1 MTLDFSLA
9 GIILLSYLCG
19 SIPFGLI
26 LTRMGG
32 EGDIRQIGSG
42 NIGATNVLRTGRKGL
57 AALTLLSDG
66 MKGAAPLLVLR
77 GLDFSPLQ
85 LGLACA
91 ALAVVLGHCF
101 PVWLRFRGGKGVAT
115 GLGAMIAMSWP
126 VGCVCCLIWL
136 AVARLSHISS
146 MGALAAFAASVILIA
161 PLSMQPLHSPLPIA
175 TLMIALIVVI
185 RHVGNIARLLAGTEK
200 LIDIDA
206 PPQDKIKI

>member
-1 MTLDFSLA
+1 MTLNLLFLA
-9 GIILLSYLCG
+9 IIVLSYLCG

-57 AALTLLSDG
+57 AALTLLLDG
-66 MKGAAPLLVLR
+66 IKGAVPLLALR

-91 ALAVVLGHCF
+91 SVAVMMGHCF
-101 PVWLRFRGGKGVAT
+101 PVWLKFRGGKGVAT
-115 GLGAMIAMSWP
+115 GLGALIALCWP
-126 VGCVCCLIWL
+126 VGSVCCLIWL

-146 MGALAAFAASVILIA
+146 AGALAASAASVILIA
-161 PLSMQPLHSPLPIA
+161 PLSMQPLHAPLPIA
-175 TLMIALIVVI
+175 TFIVVLIVVI
-185 RHVGNIARLLAGTEK
+185 RHAGNIQRLVAGTEK
-200 LIDIDA
+200 PIDIDA
-206 PPQDKIKI
+206 PPRDKIKI

>member
-1 MTLDFSLA
+1 MTLDLLLSA
-9 GIILLSYLCG
+9 IIVLSYLCG

-57 AALTLLSDG
+57 AALTLLLDAI
-66 MKGAAPLLVLR
+66 KGAVPLLILR

-91 ALAVVLGHCF
+91 SVAVVVGHCF
-101 PVWLRFRGGKGVAT
+101 PLWLRFRGGKGVAT
-115 GLGAMIAMSWP
+115 GLGALIALCWP
-126 VGCVCCLIWL
+126 VGCISCLVWL

-146 MGALAAFAASVILIA
+146 AGALAAFAASVFLIS
-161 PLSMQPLHSPLPIA
+161 PLSMQPLHAPLPIA
-175 TLMIALIVVI
+175 AFIIALIVVI
-185 RHVGNIARLLAGTEK
+185 RHAGNIQRLVAGTEK
-200 LIDIDA
+200 PIDIDA